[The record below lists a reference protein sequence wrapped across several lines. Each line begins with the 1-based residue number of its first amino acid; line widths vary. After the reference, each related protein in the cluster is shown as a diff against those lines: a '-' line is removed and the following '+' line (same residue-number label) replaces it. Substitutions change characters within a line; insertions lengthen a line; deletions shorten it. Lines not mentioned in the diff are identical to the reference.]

1 MPRTGEKATL
11 MVPPEMLAK
20 ARETWPETRCMSR
33 GQILRFALAYALT
46 NGNRENAIAATRD
59 TRIGTKRIPKTE

>member
-1 MPRTGEKATL
+1 
-11 MVPPEMLAK
+11 MLAK

-46 NGNRENAIAATRD
+46 NGDRESAIAATRD
-59 TRIGTKRIPKTE
+59 TRIGTKRSPKTE